1 MVRVES
7 GTLGLLCVAGLGLE
21 LWGVASA
28 KASPDQSSSPCRG
41 SKLQSHKL
49 NTIPIGFLTL

>member
-21 LWGVASA
+21 VWGVASA
-28 KASPDQSSSPCRG
+28 KASPDHSLPLHAEAPSCNLTNLIQSP
-41 SKLQSHKL
+41 
-49 NTIPIGFLTL
+49 